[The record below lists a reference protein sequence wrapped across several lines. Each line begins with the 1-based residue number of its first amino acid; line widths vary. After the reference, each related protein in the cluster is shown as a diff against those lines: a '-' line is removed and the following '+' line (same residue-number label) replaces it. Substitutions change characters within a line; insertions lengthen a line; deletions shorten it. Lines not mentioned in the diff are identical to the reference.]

1 MGKHKHFK
9 VKGGFLNFFAWN
21 RNPCSCQIMGKED
34 FHSIG
39 KVWENWN
46 ISNFFF
52 FFNISRE
59 AEIHT
64 ILLVNLLSMGK
75 VLENTEISHILRY
88 LTDLELMRT
97 YAIPNVWECKN
108 FPWNGNI
115 VRKAISFPACG
126 FLRKLEVITKSK

>member
-1 MGKHKHFK
+1 MGKLKHFK
-9 VKGGFLNFFAWN
+9 
-21 RNPCSCQIMGKED
+21 
-34 FHSIG
+34 
-39 KVWENWN
+39 
-46 ISNFFF
+46 FFF

-75 VLENTEISHILRY
+75 VLENTEISHILRRY

-108 FPWNGNI
+108 FP
-115 VRKAISFPACG
+115 
-126 FLRKLEVITKSK
+126 

>member
-9 VKGGFLNFFAWN
+9 VKGFLNFFAWN
-21 RNPCSCQIMGKED
+21 RNPCSCQIMGKDD

-75 VLENTEISHILRY
+75 VLENTEISHILRRY

-108 FPWNGNI
+108 SHEMEILCGKPYHSQPVGFWGN
-115 VRKAISFPACG
+115 
-126 FLRKLEVITKSK
+126 

>member
-1 MGKHKHFK
+1 MGKYKHFK
-9 VKGGFLNFFAWN
+9 VNGFLNFFAWH
-21 RNPCSCQIMGKED
+21 RNPCSCQNMGEED

-46 ISNFFF
+46 ISNFWV
-52 FFNISRE
+52 FFNISRQ

-75 VLENTEISHILRY
+75 VRENTEISHILRY
-88 LTDLELMRT
+88 LADLELMRT

-108 FPWNGNI
+108 SRKMEILCGKPYHSPPVGFWGN
-115 VRKAISFPACG
+115 
-126 FLRKLEVITKSK
+126 